1 MATSEKRRIFLASS
15 AELEA
20 DRRAFEIFINRVNK
34 RWNAHGLF
42 LELEIW
48 EDFDSAVSPTRKQD
62 DYNAALRRC
71 DLFVLLFWT
80 KVGKYTRE
88 EFEAALAQFK
98 ATGKPRLYVYQ
109 KTTPFSSAEQSA
121 RDQMSLG
128 AFRMRLEELEH
139 FPGRYDNVDTLTS
152 DFRNHLDGLAANGFF
167 GDAGRGAP
175 SADEVPTVSVT
186 VKGDG
191 AAAVGAGALAVGKGG
206 VIVQG
211 DSHGGIN
218 TGLQQ
223 FAGKLKD
230 SPNWN
235 GDPQAVQEAM
245 RREWG

>member
-48 EDFDSAVSPTRKQD
+48 EDFDSAVSATRKQD

-98 ATGKPRLYVYQ
+98 ATGRPKLYVYR
-109 KTTPFSSAEQSA
+109 KTTPFSAAEQSA
-121 RDQMSLG
+121 RDQVSLG
-128 AFRMRLEELEH
+128 EFRMRLEALEH
-139 FPGRYDNVDTLTS
+139 FPGHYDSVDTLTS
-152 DFRNHLDGLAANGFF
+152 HFRDQLDDLAAAGCF
-167 GDAGRGAP
+167 GNVGRRLP
-175 SADEVPTVSVT
+175 SADDAPTVSVA

-191 AAAVGAGALAVGKGG
+191 TAAVGAGALAVGKGG

-211 DSHGGIN
+211 DSHGDIN
-218 TGLQQ
+218 TGLQH

-235 GDPQAVQEAM
+235 SDPQAVQEAM